1 MSIAQRQSAE
11 FVPAP
16 LRVVPPSAAPAG
28 TPRRSGR
35 RMWYYGFGGFLA
47 LTVVGASAPQA
58 APPPPAAELL
68 ALAAPQQVPAQAP
81 AANAAP
87 AQGMDDALRL
97 IAAAR
102 ESYKGV
108 RDYTCVLVKRERMGA
123 ALPPDS
129 VIQMAVRTE
138 PFSVYLRWQ
147 GPRELAGQEAC
158 YVTGRNGGKMRAHPV
173 GALGVFGFIS
183 LDPDDPRAKQTSRHS
198 ITEAGIGNLIER
210 FAKRWEGER
219 DPALTQV
226 RIADY
231 EYNKRP
237 CTRVET
243 VHPTN
248 PGGRFAYARSV
259 VYFDKE
265 TRLPVR
271 VETYD
276 YPRTA
281 GDPGQPQE
289 VASYVNVR
297 LNVGVGDAVFNH

>member
-1 MSIAQRQSAE
+1 
-11 FVPAP
+11 
-16 LRVVPPSAAPAG
+16 
-28 TPRRSGR
+28 
-35 RMWYYGFGGFLA
+35 MWYYGFGGFLA
-47 LTVVGASAPQA
+47 LTVVGATAPQA
-58 APPPPAAELL
+58 APAPPSAELL
-68 ALAAPQQVPAQAP
+68 ALAAPLEATAQAPAGGAAQAP
-81 AANAAP
+81 AAAP
-87 AQGMDDALRL
+87 AQTMDDALRL
-97 IAAAR
+97 IAQAR

-108 RDYTCVLVKRERMGA
+108 RDYTCVLVKRERMGG

-129 VIQMAVRTE
+129 VIQMAVRTQ

-147 GPRELAGQEAC
+147 APRDLAGQEAC
-158 YVTGRNGGKMRAHPV
+158 YVAGRNGGKMRAHPV

-210 FAKRWEGER
+210 FAKRWDGER

-248 PGGRFAYARSV
+248 PGGRFLYSRSV

-265 TRLPVR
+265 THLPIR

-276 YPRTA
+276 WPRAA

-289 VASYVNVR
+289 IASYVNVR
-297 LNVGVGDAVFNH
+297 LNVGVGDEVFNH